1 MARIIGIDLGTT
13 NSCASIVEHG
23 QPRVIPSSK
32 GYQTIPSVVGFTP
45 SDELLVGHD
54 AVRQSLINPENT
66 IYGAKRLMGRKYS
79 SRIVQDVKQAFHYQI
94 VEGRH
99 GEVEVI
105 GNGRPFTVPE
115 VSALIL
121 REIRKV
127 AVEYLHDE
135 EIQAVITCPAYFN
148 DRQRFAVKEAGR
160 LAGLEVVRIINEPT
174 AAALAY
180 GYRKG
185 IERKIVIYDLGG
197 GTFDISVMDL
207 GKDVYQVLS
216 TNGDTFLGGVDF
228 DNRII
233 EQVVDRFEK
242 ATRINLMGDR
252 IALQRLKAAA
262 EEAKKELS
270 LRSESEI
277 NLPFIATGSEGPL
290 NLSVTV
296 KREELEQWV
305 GGLVDKTIDICQF
318 ALDAKKLLPN
328 EIDEV
333 VLVGGQTR
341 MPLIWEKVRSFFGRS
356 PSKGVHPEEVVAL
369 GAAIM
374 ADILSRGETGV
385 LLLDVVPLSIGLAL
399 PGGRF
404 KKIILR
410 NSTTPIKKTEVF
422 TTSKDNQK
430 SVAITVLQG
439 ENPKVEENEVLSH
452 FAFTGLP
459 PHKKGQLKIEVTFAV
474 DTDGILTVSARDQSS
489 GKKITTVVN
498 PKTSV
503 SPAA

>member
-1 MARIIGIDLGTT
+1 MAHIIGIDLGTT
-13 NSCASIVEHG
+13 NTCASVVENG
-23 QPRVIPSSK
+23 QPRIIPSSK
-32 GYQTIPSVVGFTP
+32 GYQIIPSVVGFTP
-45 SDELLVGHD
+45 NDELLVGID

-66 IYGAKRLMGRKYS
+66 IYGAKRLLGRKYS
-79 SRIVQDVKQAFHYQI
+79 SRIVQDVKRAFHYQI
-94 VEGRH
+94 IEGH
-99 GEVEVI
+99 NGEVEVL
-105 GNGRPFTVPE
+105 GNGRPFTIPE
-115 VSALIL
+115 VMSLIL
-121 REIRKV
+121 REIRK
-127 AVEYLHDE
+127 AAAEYLHDE
-135 EIQAVITCPAYFN
+135 DLQAVITCPAYFN

-185 IERKIVIYDLGG
+185 IERKIVVYDLGG
-197 GTFDISVMDL
+197 GTFDVSVMDL
-207 GKDVYQVLS
+207 GQDVYQVLS
-216 TNGDTFLGGVDF
+216 TLGDTFLGGVDF
-228 DNRII
+228 DNRIV
-233 EQVVDRFEK
+233 EQMTDRFEK
-242 ATRINLMGDR
+242 ETGLNLMGDR

-270 LRSESEI
+270 LRTESVI
-277 NLPFIATGSEGPL
+277 NLPYIATGSDGPL
-290 NLSVTV
+290 NLSYKI

-305 GGLVDKTIDICQF
+305 QGLVDKTIDVCQT
-318 ALDAKKLLPN
+318 AIEAAKLMPN
-328 EIDEV
+328 EIDDV

-341 MPLIWEKVRSFFGRS
+341 MPLLWEKVKYYFGRS
-356 PSKGVHPEEVVAL
+356 PSKGVHPDEVTAM

-404 KKIILR
+404 KKIISR

-430 SVAITVLQG
+430 SVSITVMQG
-439 ENPKVEENEVLSH
+439 DNAKVEENEVLSS

-459 PHKKGQLKIEVTFAV
+459 PHRKGQLRIEVTFAV
-474 DTDGILTVSARDQSS
+474 DADGILTVSARDQST
-489 GKKITTVVN
+489 GRKVTTTIN
-498 PKTSV
+498 PQKTPTPV
-503 SPAA
+503 T

>member
-1 MARIIGIDLGTT
+1 MAHIIGIDLGTT

-45 SDELLVGHD
+45 SDELLVGID

-66 IYGAKRLMGRKYS
+66 IYGAKRLLGRKYGS
-79 SRIVQDVKQAFHYQI
+79 KIVQDVKQAFYYQI
-94 VEGRH
+94 VEGKS
-99 GEVEVI
+99 GEVEVL
-105 GNGRPFTVPE
+105 GNGRPFTIPE
-115 VSALIL
+115 VSSLIL

-135 EIQAVITCPAYFN
+135 DLQAVITCPAYFN
-148 DRQRFAVKEAGR
+148 DRQRFALKEAGR
-160 LAGLEVVRIINEPT
+160 MAGLEVIRIINEPT

-197 GTFDISVMDL
+197 GTFDVSVMDL

-233 EQVVDRFEK
+233 EQVADRFEK
-242 ATRINLMGDR
+242 ETGVNLMGDR
-252 IALQRLKAAA
+252 VALQRLKAAA

-270 LRSESEI
+270 LRTESEI
-277 NLPFIATGSEGPL
+277 NLPFIATGSQGPL
-290 NLSVTV
+290 NLSYRI
-296 KREELEQWV
+296 KREELELWV
-305 GGLVDKTIDICQF
+305 QGLADKTLDICQT
-318 ALDAKKLLPN
+318 ALDAAKLMPN
-328 EIDEV
+328 EIDDV

-341 MPLIWEKVRSFFGRS
+341 MPLIWEKVKSYFGRS
-356 PSKGVHPEEVVAL
+356 PSKGVHPDEVVAM

-385 LLLDVVPLSIGLAL
+385 LLLDVVPLSFGLAL
-399 PGGRF
+399 PGGRY
-404 KKIILR
+404 KKIIPR

-430 SVAITVLQG
+430 SVSITVVQG
-439 ENPKVEENEVLSH
+439 ESLKPEENEVLSH

-459 PHKKGQLKIEVTFAV
+459 PHRKGELRIEVTFAV
-474 DTDGILTVSARDQSS
+474 DADGILTVSARDQST
-489 GKKITTVVN
+489 GKKVTTTIN
-498 PKTSV
+498 PTKAHA
-503 SPAA
+503 PAE